1 MLKWLRSKMLKSSE
15 KEFHKCIDMCHTFI
29 KFAEGQE
36 MLNPTPI
43 VIGAKFDYP
52 NITTKL
58 NYMSD
63 QLAGLNQEGY
73 SPETMSKLLDL
84 DMECRR
90 LWAIAYG
97 GSDLKYNKTFEP
109 KNI

>member
-1 MLKWLRSKMLKSSE
+1 MIKGSE
-15 KEFHKCIDMCHTFI
+15 NEFRKCIDMCHNFI
-29 KFAEGQE
+29 KFAEEQE
-36 MLNPTPI
+36 MLSPTPI
-43 VIGAKFDYP
+43 DIGQKFDYP
-52 NITTKL
+52 NISTKL

-63 QLAGLNQEGY
+63 QLAGFNQGWY
-73 SPETMSKLLDL
+73 SPESMSKLLDL

-109 KNI
+109 KNV

>member
-1 MLKWLRSKMLKSSE
+1 MIKRSE
-15 KEFHKCIDMCHTFI
+15 NEFIKCIDMCHNFI
-29 KFAEGQE
+29 KFAEEQE
-36 MLNPTPI
+36 MLSPTPI
-43 VIGAKFDYP
+43 DIGQKFDYP
-52 NITTKL
+52 NISTKL

-63 QLAGLNQEGY
+63 QLAGLNQGGY
-73 SPETMSKLLDL
+73 SPESMSKLLDL

-109 KNI
+109 KNV

>member
-1 MLKWLRSKMLKSSE
+1 MIKGSE
-15 KEFHKCIDMCHTFI
+15 NEFRKCVDMCHTFI

-36 MLNPTPI
+36 MLNPTSI
-43 VIGAKFDYP
+43 DVGAKFDYP
-52 NITTKL
+52 NISTKL
-58 NYMSD
+58 NYMSI
-63 QLAGLNQEGY
+63 QLADLSEEGY

-109 KNI
+109 KNV

>member
-1 MLKWLRSKMLKSSE
+1 MFKWLRDKMLTGSE
-15 KEFHKCIDMCHTFI
+15 SEFNKCIDMCHTFI
-29 KFAEGQE
+29 KFAERQE

-43 VIGAKFDYP
+43 DIGQKFDFP
-52 NITTKL
+52 DIHTKL

-63 QLAGLNQEGY
+63 QLSGLSKEGY

-97 GSDLKYNKTFEP
+97 GSDLKYNSEFSLK
-109 KNI
+109 

>member
-1 MLKWLRSKMLKSSE
+1 MIKGSE
-15 KEFHKCIDMCHTFI
+15 NEFRKCIDMCHNFI
-29 KFAEGQE
+29 KFAEEQE
-36 MLNPTPI
+36 MLSPTPI
-43 VIGAKFDYP
+43 DIGQKFDYP
-52 NITTKL
+52 NISTKL

-63 QLAGLNQEGY
+63 QLAGFNQGGY
-73 SPETMSKLLDL
+73 SPESMSKLLDL

-109 KNI
+109 KNV